1 MPGLPGQF
9 RGRSPGAGALRTH
22 VRACQRQPRTLLQP
36 QAGRGAPA
44 SLPRRSGTRRPL
56 RLAKHPGMIR
66 TLLQR
71 WRSRPAAASEP
82 VSPRMCGLR
91 DAVLDGWFRSETGEL
106 LAGFAIGAQDT
117 LLDLGCGEGVATLF
131 AARQGASVIFTD
143 SEEDKVR
150 SLAQQV
156 EAVARRPFTGLVSDS
171 DPLPLRDACADKLVC
186 MEVLEH
192 VANPARVMAEL
203 VRLGR
208 PGAQYLLS
216 VPDPVGEH
224 LQQGI
229 APADYFR
236 APNHIHIFSRDDF
249 ARLVQDAGLVIEHR
263 QASGFFWVMG
273 MIFFWAS
280 ERAAGRELGGAVRD
294 RIQPPYPALMED
306 WARLWENLLARPDG
320 LEIKHLLDHFM
331 PKSQVIIARKPLD
344 PGSSRT

>member
-1 MPGLPGQF
+1 
-9 RGRSPGAGALRTH
+9 
-22 VRACQRQPRTLLQP
+22 
-36 QAGRGAPA
+36 
-44 SLPRRSGTRRPL
+44 
-56 RLAKHPGMIR
+56 MIR
-66 TLLQR
+66 ALLQR

-208 PGAQYLLS
+208 PGAQYLL
-216 VPDPVGEH
+216 
-224 LQQGI
+224 
-229 APADYFR
+229 
-236 APNHIHIFSRDDF
+236 
-249 ARLVQDAGLVIEHR
+249 
-263 QASGFFWVMG
+263 
-273 MIFFWAS
+273 
-280 ERAAGRELGGAVRD
+280 
-294 RIQPPYPALMED
+294 
-306 WARLWENLLARPDG
+306 
-320 LEIKHLLDHFM
+320 
-331 PKSQVIIARKPLD
+331 
-344 PGSSRT
+344 